1 MGTSALYT
9 GSSAPEL
16 TRPSPLFILTI
27 VMQFDGQSLGE
38 RNPAPIAVLGA
49 PSNIGIRPYDD
60 GTPRGL
66 DQAPGV
72 LRELGLLER
81 LGAEDR
87 GDIRPPPYRDFELSP
102 GRPRNEPEVVEY
114 SHALAERVATE
125 VAAGRFPLVLG
136 GDCGIVLGSLLGLR
150 DRAPIGLAY
159 IDGHCD
165 FALPSFST
173 TGSVAGMALAFA
185 VGRGEGPLARLAGS
199 DPLVRETDTVVI
211 GRRDQFEEPFYG
223 RNSVRHSDILDVPL
237 EQIAREGVAE
247 AVASALERL
256 ARPGLTGF
264 WIHLDADTLDP
275 AVMPAVDSP
284 DPGGMQ
290 LGELAEL
297 VGALARHPNSL
308 GLNLT
313 IYDPVL
319 DPDRSGASK
328 LVELLARALGPST
341 PIEARREE

>member
-1 MGTSALYT
+1 
-9 GSSAPEL
+9 
-16 TRPSPLFILTI
+16 
-27 VMQFDGQSLGE
+27 MQFDGQPRGGRALS
-38 RNPAPIAVLGA
+38 PIAVIGA
-49 PSNIGIRPYDD
+49 PTSIGIRPYDD
-60 GTPRGL
+60 GTARGL

-72 LRELGLLER
+72 FRELGLLER

-87 GDIRPPPYRDFELSP
+87 GDVRPPPYRDFELSP
-102 GRPRNEPEVVEY
+102 GSPRNEAQVVEY
-114 SHALAERVATE
+114 SGALAEH
-125 VAAGRFPLVLG
+125 VAAAIEADRFPLVLG
-136 GDCGIVLGSLLGLR
+136 GDCSIVLGSLLGLR

-159 IDGHCD
+159 VDGHCD

-185 VGRGEGPLARLAGS
+185 VGRGDGPLARLAG
-199 DPLVRETDTVVI
+199 PERLVQESDTVVI
-211 GRRDQFEEPFYG
+211 GRRDEFEEPFYG
-223 RNSVRHSDILDVPL
+223 RHSVRYSDILDIPC
-237 EQIAREGVAE
+237 ERIAREGVAE
-247 AVASALERL
+247 AAASALERL
-256 ARPGLTGF
+256 AWPGLAGF

-290 LGELAEL
+290 LDELAEL
-297 VGALARHPNSL
+297 VGILARHPKSL

-319 DPDRSGASK
+319 DPDRSCASR

-341 PIEARREE
+341 R